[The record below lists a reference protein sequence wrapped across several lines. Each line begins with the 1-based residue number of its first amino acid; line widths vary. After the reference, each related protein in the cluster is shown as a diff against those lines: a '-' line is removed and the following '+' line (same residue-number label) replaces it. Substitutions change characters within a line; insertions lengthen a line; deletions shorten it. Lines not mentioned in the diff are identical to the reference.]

1 MTSKGT
7 SRKYIAVEC
16 FDEVKKKFGE
26 LVEGVE
32 GVEATEIADM
42 KQLLTTRGC
51 NLKRLKWLFYS
62 PAGKFPVPSAFL
74 TREARAK
81 GGDERPGVFCQRF
94 AVQDDLPCSS
104 LA

>member
-1 MTSKGT
+1 MTSKGP

-32 GVEATEIADM
+32 ATEIADM
-42 KQLLTTRGC
+42 EQLLTTRGC

-62 PAGKFPVPSAFL
+62 PAGKSPCLPPSLLAK
-74 TREARAK
+74 RERRA
-81 GGDERPGVFCQRF
+81 G
-94 AVQDDLPCSS
+94 
-104 LA
+104 